1 MSVRGTL
8 GGANVATA
16 SGDVLLE
23 SLAGGLNVKSAS
35 GDTRAREIAGGVN
48 VQTASGDVELDVVR
62 GAINVASASGDVTIG
77 EAWDNVN
84 VNTVSGDQEHGAVYQ
99 GNVSAHAVSGDVSVG
114 VRRGSKVFLDCNT
127 VSGDTSSELDMLPDA
142 PSGDGPL
149 VELRVKTVSG
159 DIDITRAPAPADTR
173 RRCTHEPSLVGLNGT
188 ASPDRQAALAEP
200 ASRGSRRGGGRADPR
215 RLGQAAAHLTVLSEG
230 ARQPVQREGPPGPS
244 RRSTRCAARRT
255 PAAAPRRERL
265 RRPRLAAPLRVPQTA
280 SPTHAHG
287 SPASRT
293 SASSTPA
300 SRASPPA
307 KF

>member
-1 MSVRGTL
+1 MQKTFEVTGPVELEVRLASGEIEIEVAEGATTVDVELIAYDEESQQLVDEARVELREHHGRPHVVVDVPQKRGGFNFGFLFGRHGIVCRVRAPHDSLLDARTKSADVSVRGTL
-8 GGANVATA
+8 GGANVSSA

-23 SLAGGLNVKSAS
+23 SLSGGLNVKTAS
-35 GDTRAREIAGGVN
+35 GDTRARDIAGGVH

-77 EAWDNVN
+77 EAWDTVN

-159 DIDITRAPAPADTR
+159 DITITRAPAPAD
-173 RRCTHEPSLVGLNGT
+173 
-188 ASPDRQAALAEP
+188 RQE
-200 ASRGSRRGGGRADPR
+200 
-215 RLGQAAAHLTVLSEG
+215 V
-230 ARQPVQREGPPGPS
+230 
-244 RRSTRCAARRT
+244 
-255 PAAAPRRERL
+255 
-265 RRPRLAAPLRVPQTA
+265 
-280 SPTHAHG
+280 HA
-287 SPASRT
+287 
-293 SASSTPA
+293 
-300 SRASPPA
+300 
-307 KF
+307 